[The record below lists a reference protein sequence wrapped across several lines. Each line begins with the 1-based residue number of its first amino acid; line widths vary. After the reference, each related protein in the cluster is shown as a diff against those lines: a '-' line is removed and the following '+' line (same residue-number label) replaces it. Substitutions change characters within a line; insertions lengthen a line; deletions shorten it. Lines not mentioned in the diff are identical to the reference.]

1 MTAQAKQRIGFIG
14 LGNMGAGM
22 ASRLAEGGYDVT
34 VYNRTRSKSEEV
46 ATVGARVADSP
57 GDAAA
62 GADVVMMSLS
72 DHTVV
77 SRMLFEDDGVFGRL
91 REGGYVVDLSTVPP
105 GFAREVARRAQGAG
119 YKAIDACVYGAPWQA
134 RSGELRV
141 MVGAA
146 SEDDFRAVEG
156 ILADIGKDVSYLGE
170 SGMGAMM
177 KLVINMLMGVQMPS
191 LAEAIVLGERAGLPR
206 EKILQMIAGSGYAS
220 PVMSFRCDIMG
231 RRAFE
236 QAAFKLALMRKDM
249 MLVLEEAQR
258 LDVPMPVSESAYSM
272 LTAAKRQGLGDL
284 DVGAIVAFQERLA
297 GLDGYAWPIDSE
309 GKPVPGRPPKEGGG
323 PPPWA
328 QGGGRPGAGGPP
340 GRGGPPGSA
349 RPSDAEAGPPP

>member
-1 MTAQAKQRIGFIG
+1 VTDKHRIGFIG

-22 ASRLAEGGYDVT
+22 ASRLAEAEYDVT

-46 ATVGARVADSP
+46 AKLGARVADSP
-57 GDAAA
+57 GAAA
-62 GADVVMMSLS
+62 AEADVVMTSLA

-77 SRMLFEDDGVFGRL
+77 SKMLFEEDGVFGRL
-91 REGGYVVDLSTVPP
+91 RDGGTIIDLSTVPP
-105 GFAREVARRAQGAG
+105 GFARDVSQRAQEAG

-156 ILADIGKDVSYLGE
+156 ILEDIGKDVSYLGE

-191 LAEAIVLGERAGLPR
+191 LAEAVVLGERAGLPR
-206 EKILQMIAGSGYAS
+206 AKILQMISGSGYAS

-236 QAAFKLALMRKDM
+236 DAAFKLALMRKDM

-272 LTAAKRQGLGDL
+272 LTAAKSQGLGDL

-297 GLDGYAWPIDSE
+297 GLDGYAWPIDEE
-309 GKPVPGRPPKEGGG
+309 GNPVPGEPPKERSG

-328 QGGGRPGAGGPP
+328 QGGGRPGGGGPP
-340 GRGGPPGSA
+340 GRGGPPGSG
-349 RPSDAEAGPPP
+349 RPSQGGPPS